1 MVNSEMKYMIRGIV
15 PTTMLLLIL
24 ASLGIA
30 GCSTTSTVSEID
42 VVDYDEFYDGEAEL
56 VYQNKELPETAEEM
70 IELGDSQLVQG
81 KEDEALYEYV
91 KAADQDNKSYT
102 AMYKI
107 GDIHAK
113 RGNEAL
119 AIKAYEMALN
129 INPDN
134 GQANEGLALILLNK
148 RDYEK
153 ARAHLVKAEAS
164 GAEISWRVYNSLGV
178 ISDLEKD
185 YKQAI
190 RYYEKALTVQ
200 PEMPLILNNMGY
212 SHYMSG
218 DWDSAEKYYR
228 QAVLNDEFFERA
240 WRNLGLL
247 YARQGKY
254 EEAVNAF
261 TQVEDLPEAYNDIG
275 FICML
280 NGKYD
285 ISEAF
290 FKRAIKLAP
299 RYYEAANSNL
309 HKNRQLAKKQLP

>member
-30 GCSTTSTVSEID
+30 GCSTTSTVSDID

-190 RYYEKALTVQ
+190 SYYEKALTVQ